1 MSLQD
6 FAQLFAAAG
15 GFAVAMS
22 AVMLFALLL
31 SGRPG
36 DAFALSWRSSL
47 NKALLKDLKDPAIVL
62 GGPLGLMIRLFKIG
76 VALAIIGGVLW
87 LVDKAL

>member
-15 GFAVAMS
+15 GFTVALS
-22 AVMLFALLL
+22 AAMLFALLI
-31 SGRPG
+31 GARPG
-36 DAFALSWRSSL
+36 GAFALSWRSSL

-76 VALAIIGGVLW
+76 LAAAIIGGVLW
-87 LVDKAL
+87 LVDKVL